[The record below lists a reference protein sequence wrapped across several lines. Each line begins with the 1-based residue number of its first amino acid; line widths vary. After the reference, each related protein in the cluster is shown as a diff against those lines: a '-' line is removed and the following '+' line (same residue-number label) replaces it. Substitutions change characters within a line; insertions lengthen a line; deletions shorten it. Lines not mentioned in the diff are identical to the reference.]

1 MGAREGHGLESSSEG
16 ASEQDILFQTAAAV
30 NEPRYPREMQ
40 TIIPPGTQIVAVD
53 GVTIAETGRTLPGGA
68 VGVIIRAPA
77 DATHAY
83 RIRFVDG
90 SEASLRRDAFRILQA
105 VRESGVGESAE
116 IDWSRF
122 VIFRCIVGSRAYGLE
137 HDASDV
143 DRRGIYL
150 PPAELQWALYGVPEQ
165 FENDAT
171 QEVYWELEKF
181 LRLALKA
188 NPGILECLWSP
199 LVEEATELAREL
211 LAMRASFLSK
221 LVYQTY
227 NGYVISQ
234 FKKIEQDVRA
244 RGAIKWKHPMHLI
257 RLLLSGIAILRDGD
271 VPVRVEEHRQTLLRI
286 RNGELLWEEIDTWR
300 LALHREFDEAFTRT
314 ALPDRPDFERANAF
328 LLKARRS
335 MV

>member
-1 MGAREGHGLESSSEG
+1 LQRIA
-16 ASEQDILFQTAAAV
+16 
-30 NEPRYPREMQ
+30 
-40 TIIPPGTQIVAVD
+40 PPGTQIVAVAA
-53 GVTIAETGRTLPGGA
+53 VRVAETGRTLPAGA
-68 VGVIIRAPA
+68 VGVIVRAPA
-77 DATHAY
+77 DATHSY

-90 SEASLRRDAFRILQA
+90 AEAALKREEFNILGA
-105 VRESGVGESAE
+105 VRESGVGEGADV
-116 IDWSRF
+116 DWTNF

-137 HDASDV
+137 HDESDV

-165 FENDAT
+165 LENDAT

-188 NPGILECLWSP
+188 NPGILECLYSP
-199 LVEEATELAREL
+199 LVEHATAVAHEL
-211 LAMRASFLSK
+211 LSMREIFLSK

-227 NGYVISQ
+227 NGYVLSQ

-257 RLLLSGIAILRDGD
+257 RLLLSGITILGEGY
-271 VPVRVEEHRQTLLRI
+271 VPVRVEEHRDALLAI
-286 RNGELLWEEIDTWR
+286 RRGEMPWEEIDAWR
-300 LALHREFDEAFTRT
+300 LELHRRFDEAFTRT
-314 ALPDRPDFERANAF
+314 HLPDRPEFEKANAF
-328 LLKARRS
+328 LLQARRS